1 MTGVD
6 QLVGRL
12 LDGRYRIGA
21 MIARGGM
28 ATVYEGVD
36 TRLDRPV
43 AVKILDAA
51 LARDADFERRFQS
64 EARHVA
70 RLSHSGIVA
79 VFDQGRDGDVLF
91 LVMEYVHGQTLRH
104 LLNQEG
110 RLSVDRALRI
120 TGQVLAALTA
130 AHAQGIVHR
139 DIKPENVLLDEHDS
153 VKVADFGLARAIAD
167 TTRTSMSGQV
177 LGTVAYLSPEQVER
191 GQVDERSD
199 VYSTGIMLFE
209 LLTGARPF
217 TGDNALQVAYQHVHA
232 DVPAPSTRV
241 SSITAEVDE
250 LVAGAT
256 RRDRQA
262 RFGSARSF
270 SEQLRRVRRGEL
282 GPDDEPTA
290 AGGPSDPDATATV
303 AHPLAGSA
311 ATGAA
316 TTGVLPTGELDLA
329 MASSVSTP
337 SPDSAAAP
345 ASGPA
350 SAPGN
355 PAPASVARARK
366 RRRWPILALVLVVLG
381 GGVGGWWWFAGRY
394 TPAPGLQSLT
404 VAAARAEAAERGLN
418 VREAGQ
424 VFSETMPSGEIDH
437 ADPGTGEPVL
447 KGGTIDVY
455 VSKGPE
461 RHDVPT
467 LPGKPEASARSALTS
482 SHLTVGTIT
491 KAYSETV
498 PAGQVISSAP
508 GAGTPLPPG
517 RAVDLVISKG
527 RQPID
532 VPKVVGKSAV
542 DARAAI
548 EKVKLKARV
557 HEEFSNTVDK
567 GEVIRQ
573 APAKGTL
580 FKGQTVNLAVSKGPD
595 LVEVPRVRG
604 QSLASA
610 TSELESA
617 GFRVAT
623 QRSSFYFGA
632 QLVIGQSPTN
642 GALALRGSVVTLTIV

>member
-1 MTGVD
+1 MTEVD

-21 MIARGGM
+21 LIARGGM
-28 ATVYEGVD
+28 ATVYEGID

-43 AVKILDAA
+43 AVKILDSA

-79 VFDQGRDGDVLF
+79 VYDQGRDGDVLF

-104 LLNQEG
+104 LLNHEG
-110 RLSVDRALRI
+110 RLTVDRALRI

-191 GQVDERSD
+191 GRVDERSD
-199 VYSTGIMLFE
+199 VYSAGIMLFE
-209 LLTGARPF
+209 LLTGSRPF

-241 SSITAEVDE
+241 SSITAEVDG

-282 GPDDEPTA
+282 GPDDEPTT
-290 AGGPSDPDATATV
+290 AGGSVDPDDTATV
-303 AHPLAGSA
+303 AHPLAGTADAGTA
-311 ATGAA
+311 ATGSA
-316 TTGVLPTGELDLA
+316 TTGVLSTGELDLA
-329 MASSVSTP
+329 QASS
-337 SPDSAAAP
+337 AAKP
-345 ASGPA
+345 PTGTSPA
-350 SAPGN
+350 SAVATT
-355 PAPASVARARK
+355 APAR
-366 RRRWPILALVLVVLG
+366 RRRWPIVTLVLVVLAG
-381 GGVGGWWWFAGRY
+381 GGVGSWWWFAGRY

-404 VAAARAEAAERGLN
+404 VAAAQAEAGKRGLR

-424 VFSETMPSGEIDH
+424 VFSETMPSGQIDH
-437 ADPGTGEPVL
+437 ADPGTGEPVV
-447 KGGTIDVY
+447 KGGTVEVF

-461 RHDVPT
+461 RYSVPT
-467 LPGKPEASARSALTS
+467 LRGKPEVSARSALTGN
-482 SHLTVGTIT
+482 HLTVGAIT
-491 KAYSETV
+491 KAYSESV
-498 PAGQVISSAP
+498 PEGQVISSAP
-508 GAGTPLPPG
+508 AAGTSLPPG
-517 RAVDLVISKG
+517 RAVNLVVCKG
-527 RQPID
+527 REPID
-532 VPKVVGKSAV
+532 VPNVVGKPV
-542 DARAAI
+542 DDARAAI
-548 EKVKLKARV
+548 AKSELKAKV

-573 APAKGTL
+573 SPTKGTL
-580 FKGQTVNLAVSKGPD
+580 FKDQTVHLAVSKGPD

-604 QSLASA
+604 QSLGSA
-610 TSELESA
+610 TAELEEA
-617 GFRVAT
+617 GFRIAT

-632 QLVIGQSPTN
+632 RLVIGQSPAT
-642 GALALRGSVVTLTIV
+642 GQMALRGSVITLTIV

>member
-1 MTGVD
+1 VTAVTGVD

-21 MIARGGM
+21 LIAHGGM

-43 AVKILDAA
+43 AVKILDSV

-79 VFDQGRDGDVLF
+79 VYDQGRDGDVLF

-104 LLNQEG
+104 LLNSEG

-167 TTRTSMSGQV
+167 TTRTSVSGQV

-191 GQVDERSD
+191 GRVDERSD
-199 VYSTGIMLFE
+199 VYSVGIMLFE
-209 LLTGARPF
+209 LLTGSRPF

-232 DVPAPSTRV
+232 DVPPPSTLV
-241 SSITAEVDE
+241 SSITAEVDD

-262 RFGSARSF
+262 RFSSARSF
-270 SEQLRRVRRGEL
+270 SEQLRKVRRGEL
-282 GPDDEPTA
+282 GPDDEPTSSS
-290 AGGPSDPDATATV
+290 GPADPDDTRTL
-303 AHPLAGSA
+303 AHPLEGTA
-311 ATGAA
+311 ATRSA

-329 MASSVSTP
+329 TASPASTP
-337 SPDSAAAP
+337 PTGRRGHGST
-345 ASGPA
+345 
-350 SAPGN
+350 
-355 PAPASVARARK
+355 VATPQPVPR
-366 RRRWPILALVLVVLG
+366 RRRWPIVALVLVVLAG
-381 GGVGGWWWFAGRY
+381 GGLGAWWWFVGRY

-404 VAAARAEAAERGLN
+404 VAAAQAEAARHGLR
-418 VREAGQ
+418 VQESGR
-424 VFSETMPSGEIDH
+424 VFSETMPSGQIDH
-437 ADPGTGEPVL
+437 ADPGTGEPVV
-447 KGGTIDVY
+447 KGGTIEVF

-461 RHDVPT
+461 RYSVPP
-467 LPGKPEASARSALTS
+467 LRGEPEASARSALTG
-482 SHLTVGTIT
+482 SHLTVGVIT
-491 KAYSETV
+491 NSYSESV
-498 PAGQVISSAP
+498 PDGQVISSSP
-508 GAGTPLPPG
+508 TAGTSLPPG
-517 RAVDLVISKG
+517 RAVDLVVSKG
-527 RQPID
+527 RKPID
-532 VPKVVGKSAV
+532 VPKVVGKSV
-542 DARAAI
+542 DDARTAI
-548 EKVKLKARV
+548 AKVKLKAKV
-557 HEEFSNTVDK
+557 HEEFSTTVDK
-567 GEVIRQ
+567 GKVIRQ
-573 APAKGTL
+573 APATGTL

-595 LVEVPRVRG
+595 LVAVPRVRG
-604 QSLASA
+604 QSLGSA
-610 TSELESA
+610 TAELESA
-617 GFRVAT
+617 GFRIAT

-632 QLVIGQSPTN
+632 RLVIGQSPAS
-642 GALALRGSVVTLTIV
+642 GEMALRGSVVTLTIV